1 MTLAEFK
8 AWFEG
13 FTETLE
19 VAPNEKQWERIKARV
34 AEINGSVISERVFI
48 DRYVSPYRR
57 WYDGVWMSGPMV
69 GCSSASDGIGAIGS
83 AYSAAGVIDHV
94 NGLRSQSTPGKSD
107 MFNSSAAMMDLGKA
121 EYRSLD
127 S

>member
-19 VAPNEKQWERIKARV
+19 AAPNEKQWERIKARV
-34 AEINGSVISERVFI
+34 AEINGAVTTYPVFI
-48 DRYVSPYRR
+48 DRYVPPYRQ
-57 WYDGVWMSGPMV
+57 WWDGVRYGPSPVFYGTGTPNVQSVVNLSGQN
-69 GCSSASDGIGAIGS
+69 SDCGGGVTWCEPGA
-83 AYSAAGVIDHV
+83 VKNV
-94 NGLRSQSTPGKSD
+94 V
-107 MFNSSAAMMDLGKA
+107 FNPTAAMRDLGKV

>member
-13 FTETLE
+13 FSETME
-19 VAPNEKQWERIKARV
+19 AAPNEKQWERIKARV
-34 AEINGSVISERVFI
+34 AEINGTVTTYPVFV
-48 DRYVSPYRR
+48 DRYVPPYRP
-57 WYDGVWMSGPMV
+57 WYV
-69 GCSSASDGIGAIGS
+69 GTPLNPIIYGANTSLDVKSTVSLGSDQIGAT
-83 AYSAAGVIDHV
+83 YSEQPV
-94 NGLRSQSTPGKSD
+94 
-107 MFNSSAAMMDLGKA
+107 FNASAAMMDLGKA